1 VLTWERASDSLAGR
15 SVPLHGS
22 SRMANFEGMEEA
34 RMLVVA
40 SANGQIGIQEAM
52 RVLRNGGSAVDAV
65 EAGIR
70 LVESNPADHTVGFSG
85 LPNLLG
91 EVELDASLMDG
102 LTLRA
107 GAVGA
112 VKNYEH
118 AISLARKVMEE
129 LPHVLLVGGGAER
142 FAREMG
148 FPERTLLTPEAE
160 QVWREIFEGR
170 MPSVYHDRLPYVD
183 SLRRYARLAVDPER
197 PGETVNFIARDGQG
211 NLAAGA
217 STSGWAWKYPGRLG
231 DSPVIGA
238 GNYADSRY
246 GAAACTGRGE
256 MAMRLCT
263 AHSVVMYLK
272 MGMSLVEAGTQATKD
287 LADLD
292 DPYFGRVSIVAA
304 DARGNHAAFSNAPDT
319 TYVYM
324 TDGMETFVEAPRIHV
339 AAAEKGRT
347 L

>member
-1 VLTWERASDSLAGR
+1 
-15 SVPLHGS
+15 
-22 SRMANFEGMEEA
+22 
-34 RMLVVA
+34 MLVVA
-40 SANGQIGIQEAM
+40 SANGQVGIQEAM
-52 RVLRNGGSAVDAV
+52 RVLRNGSSALDAV
-65 EAGIR
+65 EAGVR
-70 LVESNPADHTVGFSG
+70 LVESNPDDHTVGYSG

-91 EVELDASLMDG
+91 EVELDASVMDG

-112 VKNYEH
+112 VRNYEH

-129 LPHVLLVGGGAER
+129 LPHVMLVGSGAER

-148 FPERTLLTPEAE
+148 FPERNLLTPEAE
-160 QVWREIFEGR
+160 KVWREIFEGDV
-170 MPSVYHDRLPYVD
+170 PSVYRERMRYLD
-183 SLRRYARLAVDPER
+183 SIRRFAKLAVDPER
-197 PGETVNFIARDGQG
+197 PNETVNFIAMDAQG
-211 NLAAGA
+211 NLAAGV

-238 GNYADSRY
+238 GNYADNRY

-263 AHSVVMYLK
+263 AHSIVMYLK
-272 MGMSLVEAGTQATKD
+272 MGMSVTDVGRRAIMD
-287 LADLD
+287 LAYLV
-292 DPYFGRVSIVAA
+292 DPYFGRVSIIAT

-324 TDGMETFVEAPRIHV
+324 TEDMDTYVEAPRTHV
-339 AAAEKGRT
+339 PIGDEGRT

>member
-1 VLTWERASDSLAGR
+1 
-15 SVPLHGS
+15 
-22 SRMANFEGMEEA
+22 
-34 RMLVVA
+34 MLVIA
-40 SANGQIGIQEAM
+40 SANGQVGITEAM
-52 RVLRNGGSAVDAV
+52 RVLKNGGSAVDAV

-70 LVESNPADHTVGFSG
+70 PVESNPDDHTVGYSG

-91 EVELDASLMDG
+91 EVEVDASVMDG
-102 LTLRA
+102 RTLQA

-112 VKNYEH
+112 LKNCEH

-148 FPERTLLTPEAE
+148 FPEKDLRTAEAE
-160 QVWREIFEGR
+160 KVWREFFEDKA
-170 MPSVYHDRLPYVD
+170 PSVYKERTNYLD
-183 SLRRYARLAVDPER
+183 SLKKFARLAADPER
-197 PGETVNFIARDGQG
+197 PNETVNFIAMDAQG
-211 NLAAGA
+211 NLAAGV

-238 GNYADSRY
+238 GNYADNRY

-272 MGMSLVEAGTQATKD
+272 MGMSVTDAGTHAIKD
-287 LADLD
+287 LAYLV
-292 DPYFGRVSIVAA
+292 DPYFGRVSIIVM
-304 DARGNHAAFSNAPDT
+304 DAKGNHAGFSNAPDT
-319 TYVYM
+319 TYVYL
-324 TDGMETFVEAPRIHV
+324 TDTMDTSVEIPRIHV
-339 AAAEKGRT
+339 PIGGEGRKP
-347 L
+347 